1 MEGDV
6 RRWLGAWVAAIL
18 VLGAAPDVGAAT
30 PPQARRSIVVLT
42 DLVASPGRIAAAH
55 ARRYQLDVT
64 AVYRSAIHG
73 YAASVPAAAIAGL
86 RADPRV
92 ASVSPDRP
100 VRIQSQVLPTGVNRI
115 DGDLSST
122 RSGNGRGSVN
132 ATVAVI
138 DTGIDMDHPELNV
151 VGGRNCSTGS
161 TFDDGNGHG
170 THVAGTIGARD
181 NSLGVVGVAPGV
193 RLFAVRVLD
202 NAGAGTLSTVLCG
215 IDFVDS
221 RSPARG
227 GTISVANMSIGGP
240 GGDDGACGSI
250 DGDVVHAAICRTT
263 ADGVTFVTA
272 AGNADRTF
280 DRQIPAAYDEVLTV
294 TAATDTNGRPGGGP
308 GACHGDVDDTATDF
322 SNFAPANSPDAA
334 HTIAAPG
341 ACIKSTWKGG
351 VYRWLSGTSMASPH
365 VAGTV
370 ALCIASGSC
379 SGLTPGEIV
388 QKLRADAA
396 ARPASYGF
404 VGDPTRP
411 IADPGGPSRFYG
423 FLVFTGGY

>member
-1 MEGDV
+1 
-6 RRWLGAWVAAIL
+6 
-18 VLGAAPDVGAAT
+18 
-30 PPQARRSIVVLT
+30 
-42 DLVASPGRIAAAH
+42 
-55 ARRYQLDVT
+55 
-64 AVYRSAIHG
+64 
-73 YAASVPAAAIAGL
+73 
-86 RADPRV
+86 
-92 ASVSPDRP
+92 
-100 VRIQSQVLPTGVNRI
+100 
-115 DGDLSST
+115 
-122 RSGNGRGSVN
+122 
-132 ATVAVI
+132 
-138 DTGIDMDHPELNV
+138 
-151 VGGRNCSTGS
+151 
-161 TFDDGNGHG
+161 
-170 THVAGTIGARD
+170 
-181 NSLGVVGVAPGV
+181 VGVAPGV

-221 RSPARG
+221 RSPAKG
-227 GTISVANMSIGGP
+227 GTITVANMSIGGD

-250 DGDVVHAAICRTT
+250 DDDVVHAAICRAT
-263 ADGVTFVTA
+263 ADGVTFVAA
-272 AGNADRTF
+272 AGNAGRTF
-280 DRQIPAAYDEVLTV
+280 DGQIPAAYDEVLTV
-294 TAATDTNGRPGGGP
+294 TSVTDTNGRPGGGT
-308 GACHGDVDDTATDF
+308 GACHGDADDTATDF

-379 SGLTPGEIV
+379 SGLTPGQIV

-411 IADPGGPSRFYG
+411 IADPATRFYG
-423 FLVFTGGY
+423 FLVFAGGY